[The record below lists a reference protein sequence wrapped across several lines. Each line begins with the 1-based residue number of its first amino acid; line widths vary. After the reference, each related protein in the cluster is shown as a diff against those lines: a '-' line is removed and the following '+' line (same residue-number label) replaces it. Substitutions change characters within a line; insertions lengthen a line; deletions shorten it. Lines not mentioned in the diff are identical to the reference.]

1 MEITV
6 DRMKHSMAVAKK
18 MKIIVAE
25 NEHVYMISPDEA
37 FILGILHDIGYE
49 FSEKQQEHANKGGM
63 ILKEQGYRFWKE
75 IFYHG
80 TPQKEYDSAELWL
93 LNFVDM
99 ITGPKGESMTISHRI
114 SDIADRYGKGSLQE
128 TEAIKLAEQIKM
140 HASYLL
146 ENEPSL

>member
-6 DRMKHSMAVAKK
+6 DRMKHSMEVAKK

-25 NEHVYMISPDEA
+25 NEQVYMISPDEA

-49 FSEKQQEHANKGGM
+49 FSEKQQDHANRGGR

-75 IFYHG
+75 IYFHG
-80 TPQKEYDSAELWL
+80 IPQKEYDSAELWL

-99 ITGPKGESMTISHRI
+99 ITGPKGESMTINQRI

-128 TEAIKLAEQIKM
+128 IEAKKLAEQIKI

-146 ENEPSL
+146 ENEPSF

>member
-1 MEITV
+1 
-6 DRMKHSMAVAKK
+6 MAVANK
-18 MKIIVAE
+18 MKKLVAE
-25 NEHVYMISPDEA
+25 NEQVYMIGPDEA
-37 FILGILHDIGYE
+37 FVLGILHDIGYE

-80 TPQKEYDSAELWL
+80 TPQMEYDSAELWL

-99 ITGPKGESMTISHRI
+99 ITGPKGESMTISQRI

-128 TEAIKLAEQIKM
+128 TEAIKLAEQIKT

-146 ENEPSL
+146 ENEPSLK